1 LTITSELGP
10 VSRFDEKCK
19 ELKIMKIYNKKL
31 VAMVLF
37 LFSGLISL
45 VFQVSWLKMLLP
57 IFGNTV
63 WAVSTLLTAFMAG
76 LALGSWWF
84 GRAADRITSPL
95 KLYGLLEGFIGV
107 YALLT
112 LLIFAKLHLLY
123 IPLYSLSGGDNM
135 VMGIIKFFL
144 AFLILLPPTVCMG
157 GTLPLLARQFTVDV
171 KAAGSGIGFLYT
183 INTLG
188 AVLGTFAAGFYLIPG
203 LGLRNTVVT
212 GAVFNFLILAVIF
225 LLTRN
230 EALGF
235 KPGGLLNSPGKNPG
249 NRNRWVMVVYF
260 ICGFTA
266 LAYEVIWNRIL
277 TLHLGSSVYAYSIML
292 AVYLMGITIGAA
304 LMSHFIKRIKNPVRV
319 FALVQ
324 LGLAFDLIL
333 LVNQFGLLS
342 DLLGNVG
349 EAVLGQGYF
358 SFVLTLIFSTF
369 QLLILPTLLM
379 GASFPLAVRLFVK
392 NREQL
397 GKETGQL
404 YASNTVGTIF
414 GSFGAGFLLLPV
426 LGAQNGLLVAASLNL
441 GIGGFLLLKDNPVKP
456 TAKKIVIVTV
466 TVLLFYS
473 GYFLFTSKNQVI
485 LTAGVFQNI
494 DRNEV
499 ELLSFEEDIYA
510 TVTVE
515 ERKEVRGEW
524 RQLSMNGVNV
534 AGTSSELF
542 SIQKLQGHLPL
553 LLHKNPRKVLHIGF
567 GSGGTAWAVSR
578 YPVEKIIIAEI
589 SQSVIKEASKYFL
602 SVNHGVLADPRVEVV
617 FTDGR
622 NKVLADRQTY
632 DVILSDSVHPRFSG
646 NGSLYT
652 YDYYQL
658 LKDRL
663 NPGGLVSQWLPFYSI
678 TPENFKMIIKSFY
691 RVFPYTSVW
700 FCNNTINAYVIVIG
714 KLDNGMIDYG
724 EMKRKLA
731 IPGVTADLGEIDS
744 ASVYKLLDYFLFAN
758 EMVGEFVGD
767 VPLHLDDDMAV
778 EYLSG
783 RALSRSRTTYS
794 NYVSLLNYRTPVEHY
809 LVNLES
815 GGETREQVIQV
826 LQRYWFAT
834 TFNLKGQRLFLEGHR
849 DEAFKEFDRIP
860 LYNPEDKEPVEYFGA
875 SYQEPF
881 LQKAEIIN
889 N

>member
-1 LTITSELGP
+1 
-10 VSRFDEKCK
+10 
-19 ELKIMKIYNKKL
+19 
-31 VAMVLF
+31 MVLF

-84 GRAADRITSPL
+84 GRAADRIASPL

-112 LLIFAKLHLLY
+112 LLIFGKLHLLY
-123 IPLYSLSGGDNM
+123 IPLYSLCGGDNAA
-135 VMGIIKFFL
+135 MGVFKFFL

-157 GTLPLLARQFTVDV
+157 ATLPLLARQFTADV
-171 KAAGSGIGFLYT
+171 NAAGSGIGFLYT

-188 AVLGTFAAGFYLIPG
+188 AVLGTFAAGFFLIPG
-203 LGLRNTVVT
+203 LGLRFTVVT
-212 GAVFNFLILAVIF
+212 GAVFNFIILAVIF
-225 LLTRN
+225 VLTRK
-230 EALGF
+230 EVLGF
-235 KPGGLLNSPGKNPG
+235 RREGSFNPTRINPG
-249 NRNRWVMVVYF
+249 NRNRWVMAIYF
-260 ICGFTA
+260 ICGFSA
-266 LAYEVIWNRIL
+266 LVYEVIWNRIL

-292 AVYLMGITIGAA
+292 AAYLMGITLGAA

-333 LVNQFGLLS
+333 IINQFGLLS

-349 EAVLGQGYF
+349 EAVMGQGYF
-358 SFVLTLIFSTF
+358 SFVFTLIFSTF

-379 GASFPLAVRLFVK
+379 GASFPLAVRLFVN

-404 YASNTVGTIF
+404 YAANTVGTIF
-414 GSFGAGFLLLPV
+414 GSFCAGFLLLPV
-426 LGAQNGLLVAASLNL
+426 FGAQNGLLAAASLNL
-441 GIGGFLLLKDNPVKP
+441 GIGGFLLFKDNPVIP
-456 TAKKIVIVTV
+456 PAKKIVIVVV

-473 GYFLFTSKNQVI
+473 GYFLFTAKNQVI

-499 ELLSFEEDIYA
+499 KLLSFEEDIYA

-589 SQSVIKEASKYFL
+589 SLSVIKEASKYFL
-602 SVNHGVLADPRVEVV
+602 AVNHGVLADPRVEVV

-652 YDYYQL
+652 YDYYRL

-691 RVFPYTSVW
+691 RVFPNTSVW

-714 KLDNGMIDYG
+714 KLDNGLIDYG
-724 EMKRKLA
+724 VMKRKLA
-731 IPGVTADLGEIDS
+731 IPAAAADLGEIDS
-744 ASVYKLLDYFLFAN
+744 ASPYKLLDFFLFAN
-758 EMVGEFVGD
+758 QGVGEFVGD
-767 VPLHLDDDMAV
+767 VPLHLDDNMAV

-783 RALSRSRTTYS
+783 RALSRSRTTYF
-794 NYVSLLNYRTPVEHY
+794 NYVSLLNYRTPVENY
-809 LVNLES
+809 LVNLET
-815 GGETREQVIQV
+815 GGETREQVIQE
-826 LQRYWFAT
+826 LHRYWFAT
-834 TFNLKGQRLFLEGHR
+834 TFNLKGQQLFLEGR
-849 DEAFKEFDRIP
+849 KAEAFIEFDRIP
-860 LYNPEDKEPVEYFGA
+860 LYNPQDREPVEYFGA

-881 LQKAEIIN
+881 LRKAEMIRN
-889 N
+889 

>member
-1 LTITSELGP
+1 LGL
-10 VSRFDEKCK
+10 VGLVYKKCK
-19 ELKIMKIYNKKL
+19 ELKIMKFYNKKL
-31 VAMVLF
+31 VAMILF
-37 LFSGLISL
+37 LLSGLISL

-76 LALGSWWF
+76 LALGSWLF
-84 GRAADRITSPL
+84 GRIADRIASPL

-112 LLIFAKLHLLY
+112 LLLFSKLHLVY
-123 IPLYSLSGGDNM
+123 IPLYSLSGGDNV

-157 GTLPLLARQFTVDV
+157 ATLPLLARQFTADV

-188 AVLGTFAAGFYLIPG
+188 AVLGTFAAGFYLIPM

-212 GAVFNFLILAVIF
+212 GAVVNFIILAVIY
-225 LLTRN
+225 LLTHSETVGFKL
-230 EALGF
+230 EALF
-235 KPGGLLNSPGKNPG
+235 NSPGKNPG
-249 NRNRWVMVVYF
+249 NRWVMGVYF

-292 AVYLMGITIGAA
+292 AVYLMGITLGAA
-304 LMSHFIKRIKNPVRV
+304 LMSYLIKRIKNPVRV

-324 LGLAFDLIL
+324 LALAFDLIL

-349 EAVLGQGYF
+349 EAVMGQGYF
-358 SFVLTLIFSTF
+358 SFLFTLIFSTF

-404 YASNTVGTIF
+404 YASNTVGTIL
-414 GSFGAGFLLLPV
+414 GSFCAGFLLLPV
-426 LGAQNGLLVAASLNL
+426 LGAQNGLLAAASLNL
-441 GIGGFLLLKDNPVKP
+441 GVGGFLLFKDNMVKRA
-456 TAKKIVIVTV
+456 AKKIVIVIAA
-466 TVLLFYS
+466 VLLFYG

-485 LTAGVFQNI
+485 LTAGIFQNV
-494 DRNEV
+494 DRDEV

-515 ERKEVRGEW
+515 ERNDVRGKW

-553 LLHKNPRKVLHIGF
+553 LLHKNPRSVLHIGF

-578 YPVEKIIIAEI
+578 YPVDKIIIAEI
-589 SQSVIKEASKYFL
+589 SQSVIKKASKYFL
-602 SVNHGVLADPRVEVV
+602 PVNHGVLEDPRVEVV

-622 NKVLADRQTY
+622 NKVLADKQTY

-663 NPGGLVSQWLPFYSI
+663 KPGGLVSQWLPFYSI
-678 TPENFKMIIKSFY
+678 TPKNFKMIVKSFY
-691 RVFPYTSVW
+691 QVFPNTSVW

-714 KLDNGMIDYG
+714 KLDDGMIDFG
-724 EMKRKLA
+724 EMKRKIS
-731 IPGVTADLGEIDS
+731 IPGVTADLVEIDS
-744 ASVYKLLDYFLFAN
+744 ASPYKLLDFFLFAN
-758 EMVGEFVGD
+758 HRVGEFVGD
-767 VPLHLDDDMAV
+767 VPLHLDDNMAV

-783 RALSRSRTTYS
+783 RALSRSRTTYF

-809 LVNLES
+809 LVNLET
-815 GGETREQVIQV
+815 GGETREEVIQE

-834 TFNLKGQRLFLEGHR
+834 TFNLKGQRLFLEGRR

-881 LQKAEIIN
+881 YKKQR
-889 N
+889 

>member
-1 LTITSELGP
+1 MRS
-10 VSRFDEKCK
+10 
-19 ELKIMKIYNKKL
+19 YNKKL

-37 LFSGLISL
+37 LLSGLISL

-76 LALGSWWF
+76 LALGSWLF
-84 GRAADRITSPL
+84 GRIADRIASPL

-112 LLIFAKLHLLY
+112 LVIFGKLHLVY
-123 IPLYSLSGGDNM
+123 IPLYSLSGGDNL

-157 GTLPLLARQFTVDV
+157 ATLPLLAREFTRDV
-171 KAAGSGIGFLYT
+171 KTAGSGIGFLYT

-188 AVLGTFAAGFYLIPG
+188 AVLGTFAAGFYLIPM
-203 LGLRNTVVT
+203 LGLRNTVIT
-212 GAVFNFLILAVIF
+212 GAVVNFIILAVIF
-225 LLTRN
+225 LLTRR
-230 EALGF
+230 ETVGF
-235 KPGGLLNSPGKNPG
+235 KLEGIFNSTGKNPG
-249 NRNRWVMVVYF
+249 NRWVMVVYF

-292 AVYLMGITIGAA
+292 AVYLMGITLGAA
-304 LMSHFIKRIKNPVRV
+304 LMSHFVKRIKNPVRV

-324 LGLAFDLIL
+324 LALAFDLIL
-333 LVNQFGLLS
+333 LINQFGLLS

-358 SFVLTLIFSTF
+358 SFVFTLIFSTF

-414 GSFGAGFLLLPV
+414 GSFCAGFLLLPV
-426 LGAQNGLLVAASLNL
+426 LGAQYGLLAAASLNL
-441 GIGGFLLLKDNPVKP
+441 GIGGFLLFKDNPVKP
-456 TAKKIVIVTV
+456 AAKKIAIVSAA
-466 TVLLFYS
+466 VLLFYG

-485 LTAGVFQNI
+485 LTAGVFQDI

-499 ELLSFEEDIYA
+499 ELLAFEEDIYA

-589 SQSVIKEASKYFL
+589 SQSVIKKASKYFL
-602 SVNHGVLADPRVEVV
+602 SVNHGVLEDPRVEVV

-622 NKVLADRQTY
+622 NKVLADKQTY

-652 YDYYQL
+652 YDYYRL

-663 NPGGLVSQWLPFYSI
+663 KPGGLVSQWLPFYSI
-678 TPENFKMIIKSFY
+678 TPKNFKMIVKSFY
-691 RVFPYTSVW
+691 RVFPNTSVW

-714 KLDNGMIDYG
+714 KLGDSMIDFG
-724 EMKRKLA
+724 EMKRKIA
-731 IPGVTADLGEIDS
+731 IPEVTADLVEIDS
-744 ASVYKLLDYFLFAN
+744 ASAYKLLDFFLFAN
-758 EMVGEFVGD
+758 RRVGEFVGD
-767 VPLHLDDDMAV
+767 VPLHLDDNMAV

-783 RALSRSRTTYS
+783 RALSRSRTTYY
-794 NYVSLLNYRTPVEHY
+794 NYVSLLNHRTPVENY
-809 LVNLES
+809 LVNLET
-815 GGETREQVIQV
+815 GGTTKEEVLQE

-834 TFNLKGQRLFLEGHR
+834 TINLKGQRLFLEGRR
-849 DEAFKEFDRIP
+849 DEAFREFDRIP
-860 LYNPEDKEPVEYFGA
+860 LYNPGDKEPVEYFGA

-881 LQKAEIIN
+881 LQKAVIIRN
-889 N
+889 

>member
-1 LTITSELGP
+1 MN
-10 VSRFDEKCK
+10 RN
-19 ELKIMKIYNKKL
+19 NKKL
-31 VAMVLF
+31 VAMILF
-37 LFSGLISL
+37 LLSGLISL

-84 GRAADRITSPL
+84 GRIADRIGSPL

-112 LLIFAKLHLLY
+112 LLIFGKLHLIY
-123 IPLYSLSGGDNM
+123 IPLYSLSGGDNL

-157 GTLPLLARQFTVDV
+157 ATLPLLARQFTREV
-171 KAAGSGIGFLYT
+171 KTAGSGIGFLYT

-188 AVLGTFAAGFYLIPG
+188 AVLGTFAAGFYLIPM

-212 GAVFNFLILAVIF
+212 GAVANFIILAVIV
-225 LLTRN
+225 LVTHR
-230 EALGF
+230 ETLGF
-235 KPGGLLNSPGKNPG
+235 KLAGIFNSRAINPG
-249 NRNRWVMVVYF
+249 NRWVMVVYF

-292 AVYLMGITIGAA
+292 AVYLMGITLGAA
-304 LMSHFIKRIKNPVRV
+304 LMSYFIKRIKNPVRV

-333 LVNQFGLLS
+333 LINQFGLLS

-349 EAVLGQGYF
+349 EAVLGRGYF
-358 SFVLTLIFSTF
+358 SFVFTLIFSTF

-397 GKETGQL
+397 GQETGQL
-404 YASNTVGTIF
+404 YASNTLGTIF
-414 GSFGAGFLLLPV
+414 GSFCAGFLLLPV
-426 LGAQNGLLVAASLNL
+426 LGAQNGLLAAASLNL
-441 GIGGFLLLKDNPVKP
+441 GVGGFLLFKNNPAKP
-456 TAKKIVIVTV
+456 AAKKIVMVIAAVV
-466 TVLLFYS
+466 IFYS

-485 LTAGVFQNI
+485 LTAGVFQEVNS
-494 DRNEV
+494 DEV
-499 ELLSFEEDIYA
+499 ELLAFEEDIYA
-510 TVTVE
+510 TITVE
-515 ERKEVRGEW
+515 ERKNVRGEW

-589 SQSVIKEASKYFL
+589 SRSVIKKAAKYFL
-602 SVNHGVLADPRVEVV
+602 TVNHGVLADPRVEVV

-622 NKVLADRQTY
+622 NKVLADKQTY

-658 LKDRL
+658 LKERL
-663 NPGGLVSQWLPFYSI
+663 KPGGLVSQWLPFYSI
-678 TPENFKMIIKSFY
+678 TPKNFKMIVKSFY
-691 RVFPYTSVW
+691 RVFPNTSIW

-714 KLDNGMIDYG
+714 KLDDGMIDFG
-724 EMKRKLA
+724 EMKRKIA
-731 IPGVTADLGEIDS
+731 IPGVAADLGEIDS
-744 ASVYKLLDYFLFAN
+744 ASPYKLLDFFLFAN
-758 EMVGEFVGD
+758 RRVREFVGD
-767 VPLHLDDDMAV
+767 VPLHLDDNMAV

-783 RALSRSRTTYS
+783 RALSRSRTTYV

-809 LVNLES
+809 LVNLET
-815 GGETREQVIQV
+815 GDETREEV
-826 LQRYWFAT
+826 LQTLHRYWFAT
-834 TFNLKGQRLFLEGHR
+834 TFNLKGQQLFLEGRR
-849 DEAFKEFDRIP
+849 DEAFKEFNRIP

-881 LQKAEIIN
+881 LQKAEITRN
-889 N
+889 

>member
-1 LTITSELGP
+1 MI
-10 VSRFDEKCK
+10 
-19 ELKIMKIYNKKL
+19 
-31 VAMVLF
+31 LF
-37 LFSGLISL
+37 LLSGLISL

-84 GRAADRITSPL
+84 GRIADRIGSPL

-112 LLIFAKLHLLY
+112 LLIFGKLHLIY
-123 IPLYSLSGGDNM
+123 IPLYSLSGGDNL

-157 GTLPLLARQFTVDV
+157 ATLPLLARQFTREV
-171 KAAGSGIGFLYT
+171 KTAGSGIGFLYT

-188 AVLGTFAAGFYLIPG
+188 AVLGTFAAGFYLIPM

-212 GAVFNFLILAVIF
+212 GAVANFIILAVIV
-225 LLTRN
+225 LVTHR
-230 EALGF
+230 ETLGF
-235 KPGGLLNSPGKNPG
+235 KLAGIFNSRAINPG
-249 NRNRWVMVVYF
+249 NRWVMVVYF

-292 AVYLMGITIGAA
+292 AVYLMGITLGAA
-304 LMSHFIKRIKNPVRV
+304 LMSYFIKRIKNPVRV

-333 LVNQFGLLS
+333 LINQFGLLS

-349 EAVLGQGYF
+349 EAVLGRGYF
-358 SFVLTLIFSTF
+358 SFVFTLIFSTF

-397 GKETGQL
+397 GQETGQL
-404 YASNTVGTIF
+404 YASNTLGTIF
-414 GSFGAGFLLLPV
+414 GSFCAGFLLLPV
-426 LGAQNGLLVAASLNL
+426 LGAQNGLLAAASLNL
-441 GIGGFLLLKDNPVKP
+441 GVGGFLLFKNNPAKP
-456 TAKKIVIVTV
+456 AAKKIVMVIAAVV
-466 TVLLFYS
+466 IFYS

-485 LTAGVFQNI
+485 LTAGVFQEVNS
-494 DRNEV
+494 DEV
-499 ELLSFEEDIYA
+499 ELLAFEEDIYA
-510 TVTVE
+510 TITVE
-515 ERKEVRGEW
+515 ERKNVRGEW

-589 SQSVIKEASKYFL
+589 SRSVIKKAAKYFL
-602 SVNHGVLADPRVEVV
+602 TVNHGVLADPRVEVV

-622 NKVLADRQTY
+622 NKVLADKQTY

-658 LKDRL
+658 LKERL
-663 NPGGLVSQWLPFYSI
+663 KPGGLVSQWLPFYSI
-678 TPENFKMIIKSFY
+678 TPKNFKMIVKSFY
-691 RVFPYTSVW
+691 RVFPNTSIW

-714 KLDNGMIDYG
+714 KLDDGMIDFG
-724 EMKRKLA
+724 EMKRKIA
-731 IPGVTADLGEIDS
+731 IPGVAADLGEIDS
-744 ASVYKLLDYFLFAN
+744 ASPYKLLDFFLFAN
-758 EMVGEFVGD
+758 RRVREFVGD
-767 VPLHLDDDMAV
+767 VPLHLDDNMAV

-783 RALSRSRTTYS
+783 RALSRSRTTYV

-809 LVNLES
+809 LVNLET
-815 GGETREQVIQV
+815 GDETREEV
-826 LQRYWFAT
+826 LQTLHRYWFAT
-834 TFNLKGQRLFLEGHR
+834 TFNLKGQQLFLEGRR
-849 DEAFKEFDRIP
+849 DEAFKEFNRIP

-881 LQKAEIIN
+881 LQKAEITRN
-889 N
+889 